1 MSVSGDGE
9 RQAAPT
15 VDGIRRDHV
24 ARYEWAAKTLPT
36 GSRVLDIACGVG
48 YGASILAD
56 AGHTVV
62 AVDRSQEAIDFARER
77 YPRPGVTFICMTAE
91 LFDPRRNM
99 VVNGFDAIVSFETIE
114 HLRDPAPILE
124 RWRDLATTLIASVP
138 NEAVFPHRGLIK
150 HHYRHYRPHE
160 FKELLEGAGF
170 EVESWYGQE
179 GKESEVAADCFGRT
193 IIAVAKRKGEGVEL
207 RPEQLPSA
215 VPVSEIV
222 CGEASCEPGGVT
234 AFEIVRP
241 VPEHVSIVGLG
252 PSDSA
257 YLDTVKRLGGRKAY
271 CDETWV
277 INAHGQVLDCDLI
290 FHLDDVRVQE
300 IRAKARPDCNI
311 AKMLEWLRTTKT
323 PVVTSRTHPDYPAL
337 VAYPLEDV
345 INKVGYDY
353 FNSTAAYAVAY
364 AIAIGVKKMS
374 IWGFDFTYPNAHD
387 AEKGRACVE
396 YWIGVAMA
404 RGIKIAVPKIST
416 LLDAYVPQR
425 ERFYGYDAVD
435 VKLIEQP
442 DQSVKIEFI
451 ERDALPTAAEIERRY
466 DHSLPTTPEHLLPG
480 VA

>member
-1 MSVSGDGE
+1 MSELHSGE
-9 RQAAPT
+9 RQVAPT
-15 VDGIRRDHV
+15 IDGIRRDHV
-24 ARYEWAAKTLPT
+24 ARYQWAANYLGPV
-36 GSRVLDIACGVG
+36 SRVLDIACGVG
-48 YGASILAD
+48 YGSAILAE
-56 AGHTVV
+56 AGHIVV
-62 AVDRSQEAIDFARER
+62 GADRSREAIDYAREH
-77 YPRPGVTFICMTAE
+77 YASSGVTYLLTTAE
-91 LFDPRRNM
+91 LFDPSSNPAIKSY
-99 VVNGFDAIVSFETIE
+99 DAIISFETIE
-114 HLRDPAPILE
+114 HLKNPRPILK
-124 RWRDLATTLIASVP
+124 RWRDLAPTLIASVP
-138 NEAVFPHRGLIK
+138 NEAVFPFRGQL
-150 HHYRHYRPHE
+150 HHHRHYRPHE

-170 EVESWYGQE
+170 EVDSWYGQT
-179 GKESEVAADCFGRT
+179 GTESDVEPECFGRT
-193 IIAVAKRKGEGVEL
+193 IIAVAKRKGEGVEWQ
-207 RPEQLPSA
+207 PEQLPNA

-222 CGEASCEPGGVT
+222 CGEASCQP
-234 AFEIVRP
+234 APRS

-271 CDETWV
+271 CDETWA

-290 FHLDDVRVQE
+290 FHMDDVRVQE
-300 IRAKARPDCNI
+300 IRTKERPDCNI

-323 PVVTSRTHPDYPAL
+323 PVMTSRPHPDYPAL

-374 IWGFDFTYPNAHD
+374 LWGFDFTYPRNED
-387 AEKGRACVE
+387 AERGRGCVE

-442 DQSVKIEFI
+442 DQSVKIEFT
-451 ERDALPTAAEIERRY
+451 ERDTLPTAAEIESRY
-466 DHSLPTTPEHLLPG
+466 DHSRPTTPEHLLPG
-480 VA
+480 AA